1 MEISIKEWNVNF
13 GSDKDVEICA
23 FAKEYI
29 KGTDIIVFTEVVD
42 NESIKDLLDTLDSSY
57 KKYTSAI
64 RNVELY
70 NQVIIAVKTGLEG
83 CLRTQ
88 QVIIDE
94 EKWDL
99 NCLPDICHIEITTSE
114 DELINVIGTR
124 VRIDGGSD
132 VDYKNRCEQFRNL
145 VKYIEALENVIVLGD
160 FNNGMIKA
168 DSDKEYNVV
177 KDKYELRWDN
187 GKKKYVKNPLRF
199 YNFHLMKHILGEK
212 YSLKEIMGEE
222 SSWGLSLYKEILT
235 YGQLKNDQIITKNIS
250 LKDAYYDWGYVRDNE
265 WLYEDMLYKNRFNR
279 GNKINHG
286 YPDHAI
292 LNATIESRQNS

>member
-1 MEISIKEWNVNF
+1 MGISIKEWNMNF

-42 NESIKDLLDTLDSSY
+42 NESIKDLLDTLDSDY
-57 KKYTSAI
+57 KKYVSVI

-83 CLRTQ
+83 CLETQ

-99 NCLPDICHIEITTSE
+99 NSFPDICHIEITTSE
-114 DELINVIGTR
+114 NELINVIGTR
-124 VRIDGGSD
+124 VRIDDGSD
-132 VDYKNRCEQFRNL
+132 VDYKDRCEQFRNL
-145 VKYIEALENVIVLGD
+145 VKYIETLENVIVLGD

-168 DSDKEYNVV
+168 DSDKEYDVV

-187 GKKKYVKNPLRF
+187 GKKKNVRNPLRF
-199 YNFHLMKHILGEK
+199 YNFHLMKYIL
-212 YSLKEIMGEE
+212 
-222 SSWGLSLYKEILT
+222 
-235 YGQLKNDQIITKNIS
+235 
-250 LKDAYYDWGYVRDNE
+250 
-265 WLYEDMLYKNRFNR
+265 
-279 GNKINHG
+279 
-286 YPDHAI
+286 
-292 LNATIESRQNS
+292 